1 MFFTPAP
8 RVDELLNKLM
18 KNCIRTEIR
27 KTLIS
32 TKDNLS
38 QKRWNEIL
46 EEEALSEEIIVE
58 PRSIVPSK
66 LR

>member
-8 RVDELLNKLM
+8 RVDELLNKH
-18 KNCIRTEIR
+18 KQNYG
-27 KTLIS
+27 KPIS